1 MQREKDVLLVM
12 EYIEHGSL
20 QNYLKTRPTELNTK
34 QLLNYAFDIAKGMK
48 YLGEQKIVHRDL
60 AARNILVVNEDHV
73 KISDFGLARRTGA
86 DEYYILKTSRELP
99 IKWYALESLEDGK
112 FSVRSDVWSYGVT
125 LWEMFSKGD
134 EPNLTTLDLLKEKG
148 QEQKV
153 FLDALKKGT
162 RFPCPPT
169 CDVSIYA
176 RIVYPCWDANPHDR
190 PTFEKLC
197 TDIEDIISLH

>member
-1 MQREKDVLLVM
+1 
-12 EYIEHGSL
+12 
-20 QNYLKTRPTELNTK
+20 
-34 QLLNYAFDIAKGMK
+34 MK
-48 YLGEQKIVHRDL
+48 YLGDQKIVHRDL
-60 AARNILVVNEDHV
+60 AARNILVVNENHV

-134 EPNLTTLDLLKEKG
+134 EPNLTTVDLLKEKG

-162 RFPCPPT
+162 RFPCPPM

-176 RIVYPCWDANPHDR
+176 RVIYPCWDVNPHDR

-197 TDIEDIISLH
+197 TDIEDLISLN